1 MIVTLRQHEIES
13 AVRAKLAAMLGVA
26 QGVNFAIT
34 FNSGRGDN
42 GLTATVDLEAREDQ
56 DQAPVAT
63 KHVQQPAAAPAVAAN
78 SSPLAAVFQ
87 ASQPVSN
94 TPVAAADPEPV
105 TETPVEEQPVEEQ
118 PAQAAATPAPN
129 KLFG

>member
-1 MIVTLRQHEIES
+1 MIVTLTQREIEQ
-13 AVRAKLAAMLGVA
+13 AVRAFIANKLPGSPA
-26 QGVNFAIT
+26 NFPIE
-34 FNSGRGDN
+34 FINSRAPN
-42 GLTATVDLEAREDQ
+42 GLSATVDLDATEA
-56 DQAPVAT
+56 APQQQVPAS
-63 KHVQQPAAAPAVAAN
+63 KPVVQPAVAAN